1 MITLSNL
8 KPFEGARKNKK
19 RVGRGTG
26 SGHGKT
32 ACKGH
37 KGQKAR
43 TGGNIEPGFIGGQM
57 PLYRQLPKRGFKN
70 PFKQIYGVLNV
81 KDINKAGLEIIDL
94 KTAKENGLVKK
105 RYNFLKILGD
115 GEINKSVTIYA
126 HAASQSAIDK
136 IANAGGNLQ
145 LIQAKQG

>member
-70 PFKQIYGVLNV
+70 PFKLVFGVLNIG
-81 KDINKAGLEIIDL
+81 DIAKLALETIDL
-94 KTAKENGLVKK
+94 DIAQKNGLVKK
-105 RYNFLKILGD
+105 RYNMLKVLGD
-115 GEINKSVTIYA
+115 GEINKPVTIHA

-136 IANAGGNLQ
+136 ITKAGGSIVI
-145 LIQAKQG
+145 IQQNKG